1 MSCGHALRCH
11 HPPSGRRGAPPDD
24 RLQRMIQYAA
34 AFMIDH
40 DRHGVLGRPV
50 KPGDDTFGMCD
61 SGCGEDRRA

>member
-1 MSCGHALRCH
+1 
-11 HPPSGRRGAPPDD
+11 
-24 RLQRMIQYAA
+24 MIQYAA